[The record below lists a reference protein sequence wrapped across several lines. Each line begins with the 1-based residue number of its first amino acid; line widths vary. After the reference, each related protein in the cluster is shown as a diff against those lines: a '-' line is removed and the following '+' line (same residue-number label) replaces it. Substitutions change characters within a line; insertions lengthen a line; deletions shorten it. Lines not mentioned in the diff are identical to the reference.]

1 MKSYFFKFIR
11 KVFGKVGILIFQSS
25 NKSIVIG
32 NKANFDIEFLKVGEK
47 LNLLDSKTTD
57 SQLKNWLLSKI
68 IYTNS
73 QYFQDLIIL
82 FLLDQKKN
90 GYFVE
95 FGACD
100 GIELSN
106 TLLLERDYKWSGILS
121 EPLKDFHEKLAV
133 NRECKLDQR
142 AVWPVSNIS
151 VYLENFGPLG
161 LSKFSEKSKFLKL
174 NHPRF
179 QAVKTVS
186 LNDLL
191 LSHGAPV
198 EIDFVSMDTEGS
210 EFEILNTFPFKNWK
224 IKIFCIEHNFSEK
237 RMQIREL
244 MEKNNYTF
252 KEFGCD
258 PIDDWYILKA

>member
-1 MKSYFFKFIR
+1 MKSYFYKFIR
-11 KVFGKVGILIFQSS
+11 KVLEKVRILIFQTT
-25 NKSIVIG
+25 NKSIIIG
-32 NKANFDIEFLKVGEK
+32 NKANLDINLLKLGEK
-47 LNLLDSKTTD
+47 LTLLNSKTID
-57 SQLKNWLLSKI
+57 YQLKNWLLSKI
-68 IYTNS
+68 MYSNS

-82 FLLDQKKN
+82 FLLEQKEN

-121 EPLKDFHEKLAV
+121 EPLKDFHEKLEI
-133 NRECKLDQR
+133 NRNCKLDQR
-142 AVWPVSNIS
+142 AVWPVSNNS

-161 LSKFSEKSKFLKL
+161 LSKFSEKSKFLKF

-210 EFEILNTFPFKNWK
+210 EFEILKTFPFQNWK

-237 RMQIREL
+237 RTQIREL
-244 MEKNNYTF
+244 MEKNNYKFKDFTF
-252 KEFGCD
+252 D
-258 PIDDWYILKA
+258 PIDDWYILKN